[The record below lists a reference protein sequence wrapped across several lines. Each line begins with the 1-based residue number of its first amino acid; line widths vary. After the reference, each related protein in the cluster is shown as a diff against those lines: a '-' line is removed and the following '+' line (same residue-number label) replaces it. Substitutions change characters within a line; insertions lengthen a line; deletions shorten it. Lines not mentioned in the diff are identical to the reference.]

1 MTKNDDDL
9 SHIGRDLE
17 ETLKQKKDSNTKYIK
32 EKSTEIMKLNND
44 TTQLNSVYED
54 IMEQQI
60 SLKSEAAE
68 INSKK
73 LAKIS
78 ELA

>member
-1 MTKNDDDL
+1 M
-9 SHIGRDLE
+9 
-17 ETLKQKKDSNTKYIK
+17 KDANTKYSK

-44 TTQLNSVYED
+44 TTGLNTDLEKIVE
-54 IMEQQI
+54 EQS

-68 INSKK
+68 ISSKK
-73 LAKIS
+73 LAKVS